1 MSTPQADYSAWQTV
15 RSLSGATADA
25 TPTTGSAFVAIG
37 ISPTPRVE
45 VRVRG
50 GSLANSPTSVT
61 LGVWRLSGGAVD
73 KLGTI
78 TIASGDIATPVPQL
92 FEVYDPSVYV
102 TVDSF
107 SGGASPTMTAT
118 IEARAVSG
126 G

>member
-1 MSTPQADYSAWQTV
+1 MTPTADYGAWKTV
-15 RSLSGATADA
+15 RTLSGATADA
-25 TPTTGSAFVAIG
+25 TPTTGSAFVSLAVEAV
-37 ISPTPRVE
+37 PRVE
-45 VRVRG
+45 IRVRG
-50 GSLANSPTSVT
+50 GSLANSPASVT

-92 FEVYDPSVYV
+92 FEIYDPSVYV

-107 SGGASPTMTAT
+107 SGGSSPTMTAT

-126 G
+126 V

>member
-1 MSTPQADYSAWQTV
+1 MTPQADYGAWKTV
-15 RSLSGATADA
+15 RTLSGATADA
-25 TPTTGSAFVAIG
+25 TPTTSAAFVELA
-37 ISPTPRVE
+37 ISPAPRVE
-45 VRVRG
+45 IRIRS

-78 TIASGDIATPVPQL
+78 TIAAADIATPVPQL
-92 FEVYDPSVYV
+92 FEIYDPSVYV
-102 TVDSF
+102 TIVSF

>member
-1 MSTPQADYSAWQTV
+1 MNAANVSKWVTV
-15 RSLSGATADA
+15 RTLSGATADA
-25 TPTTGSAFVAIG
+25 TPTTASTFVDLNL
-37 ISPTPRVE
+37 SPAPRVE
-45 VRVRG
+45 IRVRG
-50 GSLANSPTSVT
+50 CSLANSPTSVT

-92 FEVYDPSVYV
+92 FEIYDPSVYV

-107 SGGASPTMTAT
+107 SGGSSPTITAT

>member
-1 MSTPQADYSAWQTV
+1 MTTPQADYSAWQTV

-25 TPTTGSAFVAIG
+25 TPTTSAAFVAIG

-45 VRVRG
+45 IRVRG
-50 GSLANSPTSVT
+50 GSLANSPASVT

-78 TIASGDIATPVPQL
+78 TIASGDIATPIPQL
-92 FEVYDPSVYV
+92 FEIYDPSVFV

-107 SGGASPTMTAT
+107 SGGSSPTMTAT